1 MNHAKTNPL
10 VKVASALLL
19 ALVLLVFYILWTHS
33 KNYSDWLIIYGF
45 AFLVSL
51 FFTNPQK
58 FPAVTSKKVI
68 YSVFYIFYLFISI
81 VKSNFDVAR
90 RVIQPK
96 IPINPGI
103 VRVKTKLKSPVGRMI
118 LANSIT
124 LTPGT
129 LSVDVKDDYYYIHWI
144 DVTDIDEQKATQKIV
159 SGFEK
164 YLEVI
169 FG

>member
-1 MNHAKTNPL
+1 MQSSAGFTFEKLFVIVL
-10 VKVASALLL
+10 VAVVLVGFYVAWTHTTDAGNLLVIGGMALVVSALFVRTGKLPRITPKKVAYSIA
-19 ALVLLVFYILWTHS
+19 YI
-33 KNYSDWLIIYGF
+33 G
-45 AFLVSL
+45 
-51 FFTNPQK
+51 
-58 FPAVTSKKVI
+58 
-68 YSVFYIFYLFISI
+68 YLFVAI
-81 VKSNFDVAR
+81 VKSNLDVAR

-103 VRVKTKLKSPVGRMI
+103 VVVKTRLKSPVGRMI

-129 LSVDVKDDYYYIHWI
+129 LSVDVKGDHYYIHWI
-144 DVTDIDEQKATQKIV
+144 DVTDMEEEGATEKIV
-159 SGFEK
+159 AGFEK

>member
-1 MNHAKTNPL
+1 
-10 VKVASALLL
+10 
-19 ALVLLVFYILWTHS
+19 
-33 KNYSDWLIIYGF
+33 
-45 AFLVSL
+45 
-51 FFTNPQK
+51 
-58 FPAVTSKKVI
+58 VI

>member
-1 MNHAKTNPL
+1 MEQTNVRLSVRL
-10 VKVASALLL
+10 VNALLL
-19 ALVLLVFYILWTHS
+19 AFVLLLFYLLWTHS
-33 KNYSDWLIIYGF
+33 SNQSDWLVIFAF
-45 AFLVSL
+45 AFLVAF
-51 FFTNPQK
+51 FFTRASRL
-58 FPAVTSKKVI
+58 PALTLKKI
-68 YSVFYIFYLFISI
+68 GYSVFYIFYLFISI

-90 RVIQPK
+90 RVVQPT

-103 VRVKTKLKSPVGRMI
+103 VKVKTKLKSPIGRMI

-129 LSVDVKDDYYYIHWI
+129 LSVDVKGDYFYIHWI
-144 DVTDIDEQKATQKIV
+144 DVTDIDEKGATEKIV